1 MAISEA
7 RPEPANPEPNWGE
20 LIERVAQADEA
31 AMARLY
37 DLTSP
42 SVFGLV
48 LKILR
53 DRAAAEEVTLDVY
66 VQVWKQ
72 AGQFSTQR
80 GSATSWLLMMAR
92 SRAID
97 HIRSRS
103 WREQEK
109 GTPLDSAV
117 ELPSAAPTPE
127 QSTAEAKCHRV
138 VKSAVE
144 SLDPRQRETI
154 ELAFFSG
161 LTHSEI
167 AQRLDQPLGT
177 VKTRI
182 RQGMQHLRETLQP
195 FAEAI

>member
-7 RPEPANPEPNWGE
+7 RPEPANPEVNWGE

-97 HIRSRS
+97 HIRIEKLAGTGEGNASRF
-103 WREQEK
+103 
-109 GTPLDSAV
+109 G
-117 ELPSAAPTPE
+117 
-127 QSTAEAKCHRV
+127 C
-138 VKSAVE
+138 
-144 SLDPRQRETI
+144 
-154 ELAFFSG
+154 
-161 LTHSEI
+161 
-167 AQRLDQPLGT
+167 
-177 VKTRI
+177 
-182 RQGMQHLRETLQP
+182 
-195 FAEAI
+195 

>member
-1 MAISEA
+1 
-7 RPEPANPEPNWGE
+7 
-20 LIERVAQADEA
+20 
-31 AMARLY
+31 MARLY

-103 WREQEK
+103 WQEQEK
-109 GTPLDSAV
+109 ATPLDSAV
-117 ELPSAAPTPE
+117 ELPSAAPRPSSHCRGKVPQGGE
-127 QSTAEAKCHRV
+127 KCGRIPR
-138 VKSAVE
+138 SAAAGN
-144 SLDPRQRETI
+144 D
-154 ELAFFSG
+154 
-161 LTHSEI
+161 
-167 AQRLDQPLGT
+167 
-177 VKTRI
+177 
-182 RQGMQHLRETLQP
+182 
-195 FAEAI
+195 